1 MPTSYTRICYIL
13 QQNSQIRTKLT
24 QRSRYVEHTGNNKDK
39 ITFNVS
45 HTKCIVL
52 QTRWTLTDNGT
63 RCDGVEDDVKSVG
76 LLRSCMNR
84 A

>member
-1 MPTSYTRICYIL
+1 MGECLFWYRPTRVVPD
-13 QQNSQIRTKLT
+13 
-24 QRSRYVEHTGNNKDK
+24 QRPLNGRRR
-39 ITFNVS
+39 